1 MSKRARVSGGG
12 GDEDEDDSFDPMA
25 FYRQQQQAMLSQAAQ
40 HVEQSRDEI
49 TRAQQV
55 GNPLYVYFSNDIF
68 AFALLGTGTRRTK
81 WEKTP
86 KKRRHGR
93 QHVAEVHVGDGR
105 GRGGQQDVRV
115 TEECAA
121 DD

>member
-55 GNPLYVYFSNDIF
+55 GNYPSIYSLNDRY
-68 AFALLGTGTRRTK
+68 LHLRY
-81 WEKTP
+81 
-86 KKRRHGR
+86 
-93 QHVAEVHVGDGR
+93 
-105 GRGGQQDVRV
+105 
-115 TEECAA
+115 
-121 DD
+121 